1 MKIDK
6 RLTAYVVISAFGTCL
21 TIIFQIAAIVLF
33 DKSEYGKFSTINA
46 AFTAIAIGFSTV
58 PWTLQRTAKSSLVPS
73 RIVQHFRYFGKS
85 NQLAPFEVNILK
97 LSIWGSSIILIT
109 VIMLFFFYDE
119 RALGYASLSI
129 FLPASALNAI
139 GFGRLQ
145 ISGNL
150 LTLNKYSSLLA
161 ALRLAPLILLFFVEL
176 DPAMVLALIAIIYLF
191 YADYLNTRVNSG
203 NANHDY
209 DSGRQP
215 YYSLV
220 VNLFFWI
227 LLSLDLLVVR
237 LSFSADSAGSY
248 SIIGNLVRFGVIPV
262 FYLVQ
267 TYFHSARKF
276 PDRMQQDFR
285 SLLSRVTIYWILF
298 TLIFLIGIEIISE
311 LFPDSSF
318 VAILSNEGNL
328 PLGYTL
334 VTYFLVIAIPASQL
348 ILPLVGK
355 YDLVFVAMLIFVM
368 AFLSIFSVTSSAHL
382 VLLQLATYVIFLIY
396 ISIMYSYRT
405 RKC

>member
-6 RLTAYVVISAFGTCL
+6 SLTAYVVISAFGTCL
-21 TIIFQIAAIVLF
+21 TILFQVAAIILF

-58 PWTLQRTAKSSLVPS
+58 PWTLQRTAKSSLGPS
-73 RIVQHFRYFGKS
+73 RNVKHFRYFGKS
-85 NQLAPFEVNILK
+85 NQLAQFETSILK
-97 LSIWGSSIILIT
+97 LSIWGSLIILIT
-109 VIMLFFFYDE
+109 VILLFFFYDE

-161 ALRLAPLILLFFVEL
+161 ALRLAPLILLFFLEL
-176 DPAMVLALIAIIYLF
+176 DPAMVLALIAIIYFF
-191 YADYLNTRVNSG
+191 YADFLNTRVNSG

-209 DSGRQP
+209 ESGKQP

-248 SIIGNLVRFGVIPV
+248 SVIGNLVRFGVIPV
-262 FYLVQ
+262 FYFVQ
-267 TYFHSARKF
+267 TYFHSAQEF
-276 PDRMQQDFR
+276 PNRIHEDFR
-285 SLLSRVTIYWILF
+285 SLLLRVTIYWILF
-298 TLIFLIGIEIISE
+298 TSTFLVGIEIIKEFLPS
-311 LFPDSSF
+311 SSF
-318 VAILSNEGNL
+318 AKLFSDEGNL

-355 YDLVFVAMLIFVM
+355 YDLLFVATLIFVM
-368 AFLSIFSVTSSAHL
+368 VFLSIYSVTSGTHL
-382 VLLQLATYVIFLIY
+382 VLLQLATYSIFLVY
-396 ISIMYSYRT
+396 ISIMYSYRIK
-405 RKC
+405 KC